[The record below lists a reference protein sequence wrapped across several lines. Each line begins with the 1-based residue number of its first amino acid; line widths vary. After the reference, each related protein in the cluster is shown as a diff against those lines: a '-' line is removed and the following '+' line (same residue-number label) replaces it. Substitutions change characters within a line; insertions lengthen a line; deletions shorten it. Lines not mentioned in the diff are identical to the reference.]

1 MNVSMLDRYVD
12 GPPAADADTDAQ
24 VAALG
29 SHVADSG
36 VRLPL
41 SEPVL
46 DEAAAKAAAAKAMS
60 DLIDDR
66 MIDAML
72 AQVKDGGLQLTGPG
86 GFLSQMIKAVL
97 ERGLQ
102 AELSQ
107 HLGYGKHE
115 TVGKGSGNSRNG
127 LTAKTLQTEVG
138 PIELKV
144 PRDRAGTFTP
154 MLVPKNARRLGG
166 LSDVIISLYAGGMTV
181 RDISYHLQ
189 RVYGTDVSPD
199 TISTITDEV
208 LEEVKAWQTR
218 PLDEV
223 YPIVYIDAL
232 MVKIR
237 DGSTVRN
244 KACYLAIGVDC
255 DGVKHVLGIWVQPT
269 EGAKFWMQVC
279 TELRNRGVR
288 DVLIACCDGLTGL
301 PEAIE
306 TVWPHTTVQTCT
318 VHLIRAAMKF
328 VSYKDRRAMA
338 GALKDIYTAAT
349 AEAAETALLTFADSE
364 LGRRYPGAVGVFE
377 RAWDRFIPFF
387 AFPPALRKI
396 IYTTNA
402 IESFNFQIRKVIK
415 NRGHFPTD
423 DSAIKLI
430 WLAIADIE
438 DKRAR
443 ARAAEAGKD
452 KNKRVAPGRLVEGAA
467 VNGWKQALNALDLFF
482 PGRIPID
489 AS

>member
-1 MNVSMLDRYVD
+1 MAISIVEQYETPTDLDVD
-12 GPPAADADTDAQ
+12 AEVT
-24 VAALG
+24 ALTERITAEG
-29 SHVADSG
+29 L
-36 VRLPL
+36 RLPL
-41 SEPVL
+41 AAPVA
-46 DEAAAKAAAAKAMS
+46 DETAAREAARRAVA
-60 DLIDDR
+60 DLIDKQAL
-66 MIDAML
+66 DAML
-72 AQVKDGGLQLTGPG
+72 AQVKGDGLRLTGPG
-86 GFLSQMIKAVL
+86 GFLSELVKAVL

-102 AELSQ
+102 AELTE
-107 HLGYGKHE
+107 HLGYRAHE
-115 TVGKGSGNSRNG
+115 ATGRGSGNSRNG
-127 LTAKTLQTEVG
+127 STVKTVQTEVG
-138 PIELKV
+138 PVEVKV

-181 RDISYHLQ
+181 RDICHHLH
-189 RVYGTDVSPD
+189 RVYGTEVSPD

-208 LEEVKAWQTR
+208 LEEVKAWQQR

-223 YPIVYIDAL
+223 YPIVYVDCL
-232 MVKIR
+232 MVKVR
-237 DGSTVRN
+237 DGGQVRN
-244 KACYLAIGVDC
+244 KACYLVVGVNT
-255 DGVKHVLGIWVQPT
+255 DGVKHVLGIWVAST

-306 TVWPHTTVQTCT
+306 AVWPHTTVQTCV

-328 VSYKDRRAMA
+328 VSYKDRKAMA
-338 GALKDIYTAAT
+338 ATLKQIYTAPT
-349 AEAAETALLTFADSE
+349 VEAAETALLDFADSP
-364 LGRRYPGAVGVFE
+364 LGKRYPAAVAVWE
-377 RAWDRFIPFF
+377 RAWDRFTPFL
-387 AFPPALRKI
+387 AFPPEIRKI

-402 IESFNFQIRKVIK
+402 IESFNYQIRKIIK

-423 DSAIKLI
+423 DAVTKLI

-443 ARAAEAGKD
+443 QRAAEAGKPA
-452 KNKRVAPGRLVEGAA
+452 NTRTAPARLVEGAS
-467 VNGWKQALNALDLFF
+467 VQGWKQALNALEIFF

-489 AS
+489 AR

>member
-1 MNVSMLDRYVD
+1 MVLSSVEQYDTPVD
-12 GPPAADADTDAQ
+12 VESE
-24 VAALG
+24 VAALAER
-29 SHVADSG
+29 VATDG
-36 VRLPL
+36 PRLPL

-46 DEAAAKAAAAKAMS
+46 DEQAARVAARRAVD
-60 DLIDDR
+60 DLIDKQGL
-66 MIDAML
+66 DALL
-72 AQVKDGGLQLTGPG
+72 AQIKGDGLRLTGPG
-86 GFLSQMIKAVL
+86 GFLSELVKAVL

-102 AELSQ
+102 AELTE
-107 HLGYGKHE
+107 HLGYRAHE
-115 TVGKGSGNSRNG
+115 STGRGSGNSRNG
-127 LTAKTLQTEVG
+127 ATAKTVQTEVG
-138 PIELKV
+138 PVEVKI

-181 RDISYHLQ
+181 RDISHHLH
-189 RVYGTDVSPD
+189 RVYGTEVGPD

-208 LEEVKAWQTR
+208 LDEVKAWQHR

-223 YPIVYIDAL
+223 YPIVYVDAL
-232 MVKIR
+232 MVKVR
-237 DGSTVRN
+237 DGGQVRN
-244 KACYLAIGVDC
+244 KACYLVVGVNTE
-255 DGVKHVLGIWVQPT
+255 GVKHVLGIWVQQS

-306 TVWPHTTVQTCT
+306 AVWPHTTVQTCV

-338 GALKDIYTAAT
+338 AALKDIYTAPT
-349 AEAAETALLTFADSE
+349 VEAAETALLAFADSP
-364 LGRRYPGAVGVFE
+364 LGKRYPAAVAVWE
-377 RAWDRFIPFF
+377 RAWDRFIPFL
-387 AFPPALRKI
+387 AFPPEIRKI

-402 IESFNFQIRKVIK
+402 IESFNYQIRKIIK

-423 DSAIKLI
+423 DAVIKLI

-443 ARAAEAGKD
+443 QRAAESGKPA
-452 KNKRVAPGRLVEGAA
+452 NTRTAPPRLVEGAG
-467 VNGWKQALNALDLFF
+467 VQGWKQALNALEIFF

-489 AS
+489 AR